1 MTRSNNDSPDDVNS
15 KEKENLQQ
23 TSAEPVQKDS
33 ASDQCGDDAEELLT
47 IQDILD
53 SEDSCRETARV
64 LLGAQDSSVCTYPE
78 GYKPRQAL
86 FACLTCAPD
95 PDTNEAGIC
104 YGCSINCHE
113 DHNIVELFTKRR
125 FRCDCGNS
133 KFKSKCTLFEEKDEL
148 NKSNEYNHNF
158 AGLFCVC
165 KKPYPCE
172 LDETMHQCVACEDW
186 FHLSHLDEASAKIA
200 EEREKNGQP
209 DFSLLCKDCTS
220 RLPFLSLLSVTE
232 PSDDKVCFS
241 KFANAP
247 EGPVLLAD
255 GFRDRLCR
263 CNECANLYERVGCEF
278 LIDADDDI
286 EKFTNE
292 NIEKTADEKEPDAD
306 TIVNEIVQTAGR
318 DAAIHVLQ
326 GIHSLKRNLQNFMR
340 EKQEEGVNVITAEHV
355 TSFFDK
361 MKRSRTEEASGD
373 DF

>member
-64 LLGAQDSSVCTYPE
+64 LLGAQDSSVCTYP
-78 GYKPRQAL
+78 
-86 FACLTCAPD
+86 
-95 PDTNEAGIC
+95 
-104 YGCSINCHE
+104 
-113 DHNIVELFTKRR
+113 
-125 FRCDCGNS
+125 
-133 KFKSKCTLFEEKDEL
+133 EEKDEL